1 MLDKPRES
9 TFHMSIINKL
19 LTFLGHLF
27 LSVVVSLK

>member
-9 TFHMSIINKL
+9 TFHMPIINKL
-19 LTFLGHLF
+19 FTFLGHLP